1 MIMEGTNLNQN
12 IEISIIIPLYNRE
25 KSIERLLKKISEQEY
40 DLQKIEV
47 IVSDDKSTDQSLEIA
62 KTYNQYIPNLVILES
77 TKNSGGASVPR
88 NKALEEAQGK

>member
-1 MIMEGTNLNQN
+1 MNQN

-62 KTYNQYIPNLVILES
+62 KTYNQY
-77 TKNSGGASVPR
+77 T
-88 NKALEEAQGK
+88 

>member
-1 MIMEGTNLNQN
+1 MEGTNLNQN

-62 KTYNQYIPNLVILES
+62 KTYNQY
-77 TKNSGGASVPR
+77 T
-88 NKALEEAQGK
+88 

>member
-62 KTYNQYIPNLVILES
+62 KTYNQY
-77 TKNSGGASVPR
+77 T
-88 NKALEEAQGK
+88 